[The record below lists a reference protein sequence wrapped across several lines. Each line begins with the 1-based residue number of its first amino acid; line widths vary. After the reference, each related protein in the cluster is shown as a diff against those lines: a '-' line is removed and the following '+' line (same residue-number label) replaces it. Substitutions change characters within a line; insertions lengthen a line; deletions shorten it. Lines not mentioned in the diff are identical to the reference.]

1 MSRRVVLINPPS
13 QFLIC
18 DRDQPPMGILSI
30 AATLRACGHEV
41 AFVDLAGVPEEAWFI
56 PEGEFYGITCTTPQY
71 PTALKLVERLRY
83 RKGKTILGG
92 FHVSAEPERSLKD
105 SGADYIVTGEGET
118 VIFDI
123 IHDKVKPNCIVRGD
137 INDVSI
143 LPMPAWDM
151 IDIHD
156 YAKMGTDS
164 WLGATPS
171 GRNKVGYVQS
181 ARGCPY
187 NCNFCGQAQI
197 TQRRVRDLPMDKVMQ
212 HMWWWIENVGVG
224 RFYMFDDAFTV
235 KKSRV
240 IEFCKRVRKE
250 FNLDIDWHCLSTT
263 KDISP
268 ELFDTMVWAG
278 CKGITYGTES
288 LADGVLGRVE
298 KFMTAERNMSAI
310 FTAVEAG
317 LKVRS
322 QMIVGLPGETWETVR
337 ETARHLRDLPDG
349 VVVGVHTLVPLP
361 GSTIWRT
368 LKESG
373 FSSIDPATVD
383 FSKFTTIGRPGEDQT
398 PLHDNALE
406 VIEWREYLL
415 DAVKDRNIATYAQRR
430 LHAG

>member
-1 MSRRVVLINPPS
+1 MKAILANVPS
-13 QFLIC
+13 TFLIS
-18 DRDQPPMGILSI
+18 DRDQPSMGLLSI
-30 AATLRACGHEV
+30 AAVLRSIGIETQV
-41 AFVDLAGVPEEAWFI
+41 VDLAGVPEEFWFI
-56 PEGEFYGITCTTPQY
+56 PEADIYAVGCTTPQY
-71 PTALKLVERLRY
+71 PEALKFLNKVKY
-83 RKGKTILGG
+83 RKGKTVIGG
-92 FHVSAEPERSLKD
+92 FHPSVCAERTLRE
-105 SGADYIVTGEGET
+105 SGADYVIAGEGESAM
-118 VIFDI
+118 IE
-123 IHDKVKPNCIVRGD
+123 IVRGNAKKG
-137 INDVSI
+137 IVVGKLADVTE

-164 WLGATPS
+164 WLGPTPS
-171 GRNKVGYVQS
+171 GRNKVGYIQT
-181 ARGCPY
+181 ARGCSY
-187 NCNFCGQAQI
+187 NCSFCGQAALTKRLI
-197 TQRRVRDLPMDKVMQ
+197 RDLPMDTVMEY
-212 HMWWWIENVGVG
+212 MWWWVENVGVG
-224 RFYMFDDAFTV
+224 RFYVFDDAFTI
-235 KKSRV
+235 KKARV
-240 IEFCKRVRKE
+240 LEFCKRIRKE

-268 ELFDTMVWAG
+268 ELFDEMVFAG

-288 LADGVLGRVE
+288 LSDGVLGRVE
-298 KFMTAERNMSAI
+298 KFMTAAKNMYAI
-310 FTAVEAG
+310 NLAVEHG

-337 ETARHLRDLPDG
+337 ETARRLRDLPDG
-349 VVVGVHTLVPLP
+349 VVVGIHTLVPLP
-361 GSTIWRT
+361 GSSIWGK

-373 FSSIDPATVD
+373 FSSIDPNTVD